1 MWLHIHFQKANSI
14 NDIILV
20 YQIHKKITVTS
31 RMNEPFIKINKCRIM
46 SDHIIKT

>member
-1 MWLHIHFQKANSI
+1 MWLHIHFQKASSI

-20 YQIHKKITVTS
+20 NRIHKKIPVTS
-31 RMNEPFIKINKCRIM
+31 RMNELLIKINKCRIT

>member
-20 YQIHKKITVTS
+20 NRIHKKIPVTS
-31 RMNEPFIKINKCRIM
+31 RMNEQVSNA
-46 SDHIIKT
+46 TETTLNT